1 VTWRTSGGCQ
11 GGGARRGPAR
21 RARAQA
27 QVPNMNP
34 DGSWRGHLR
43 TNAAGA
49 NLNREWAAPSAE
61 RSPEVLLVRNK
72 MDQARRGG
80 PCPTLI
86 SSPLF
91 WVCSRQPP
99 AWRAGRRWRAEPKP
113 RAAARAR
120 PAWPGRALV
129 GSWTLCC
136 LGWRPWRVGPCSGA
150 GVVYTEPVLFW
161 LTGQSRT
168 THHRGSGGGAH
179 ARRCACAG
187 AGGRRHVPGRARR
200 RGAAIHLSGRQR
212 GARPR
217 QRTDIAACQA
227 AGGAALAPGAG
238 QGARAGAGA
247 HVRAG
252 VEEGGGVAPAH
263 DRAWGTA
270 GPGFVAPLLVA
281 RAIVV
286 PQMQP
291 ITGCWHCML
300 T

>member
-1 VTWRTSGGCQ
+1 MTWRTSGGCQ

-72 MDQARRGG
+72 MDQARPGG
-80 PCPTLI
+80 PYPTLI

-99 AWRAGRRWRAEPKP
+99 ARRAGRRWRAEQKP
-113 RAAARAR
+113 RAAAHAR
-120 PAWPGRALV
+120 PAWPGALLWAAGRLLLGLAAVARWAMQWGGRGLRRARLV
-129 GSWTLCC
+129 LAH
-136 LGWRPWRVGPCSGA
+136 RPVTHDAPSRVGRRRTREALRMRGRRWA
-150 GVVYTEPVLFW
+150 
-161 LTGQSRT
+161 LTCAWT
-168 THHRGSGGGAH
+168 CTAT
-179 ARRCACAG
+179 RRCHTSSWPAT
-187 AGGRRHVPGRARR
+187 RRAPAPTCRR
-200 RGAAIHLSGRQR
+200 
-212 GARPR
+212 
-217 QRTDIAACQA
+217 AACRA

-238 QGARAGAGA
+238 QGVRAGAGA

-252 VEEGGGVAPAH
+252 VEEGCGVAPAH
-263 DRAWGTA
+263 DRA
-270 GPGFVAPLLVA
+270 
-281 RAIVV
+281 
-286 PQMQP
+286 
-291 ITGCWHCML
+291 
-300 T
+300 